1 MKRDIDRLMQE
12 RGIDTAVVLG
22 PVKGNATMY
31 YVVNG
36 AAISHAVVV
45 KKRGE
50 EPTLLCH
57 PMEREEAAKSGL
69 PTIVTSKY
77 NYKKLLDDARG
88 DRLKASVAYYRTI
101 LEELQVT
108 GRTAFYGTVGIG
120 SHWALLSELA
130 GTIPGIEIAG
140 EFTDDVFLT
149 ARATKGP
156 EEVQRIRE
164 VGRLTCEVVRHV
176 VDFVKP
182 HKLEGRAFVKAP
194 GVPLTIGDCKAEIR
208 TALSKRK
215 LIEEVDT
222 IFAIGRDAGI
232 PHSRGNDDDPIEV
245 GKTIVFDI
253 FPQEQGGGYFFDM
266 TRTFVFGE
274 ASRRITDAYNELAEC
289 YDTVAAGLR
298 AGAAAAEY
306 QKLTCDFFEA
316 RGHETIRTNPQ
327 TTSGYVHGLGH
338 GIGLQVHEKPTLAEF
353 AGNDDTL
360 EVGSVFTFE
369 PGLYYPDE
377 EPGFGLRIEDVYYV
391 SESGK
396 IENLTNFPR
405 DLVVEI

>member
-12 RGIDTAVVLG
+12 RGIDAAVVMG

-36 AAISHAVVV
+36 AGISHAVVV

-57 PMEREEAAKSGL
+57 AMEREEAAKSGL

-77 NYKKLLDDARG
+77 NFKELLDDAQG
-88 DRLKASVAYYRTI
+88 DRLKATIAYYRTI
-101 LEELQVT
+101 LEELGVT

-120 SHWALLSELA
+120 SHWALLTELA
-130 GTIPGIEIAG
+130 KAVPGIEIAG

-156 EEVQRIRE
+156 EEIERIRE
-164 VGRLTCEVVRHV
+164 VGRLTCDVVRHV
-176 VDFVKP
+176 IDFVKS
-182 HKLEGRAFVKAP
+182 HTLDGQTLVKAP
-194 GVPLTIGDCKAEIR
+194 GDPLTIGDCKAEIR

-215 LIEEVDT
+215 LIEEDDT

-266 TRTFVFGE
+266 TRTFVLGE
-274 ASRRITDAYNELAEC
+274 APRRVTQMYSELSEC
-289 YDTVAAGLR
+289 YDTVAAELR
-298 AGAAAAEY
+298 AGAPAAEY
-306 QKLTCDFFEA
+306 QKLACDFFEG

-327 TTSGYVHGLGH
+327 TTNGYVHGLGH
-338 GIGLQVHEKPTLAEF
+338 GIGLQVHEKPTLADF
-353 AGNDDTL
+353 AGNDDVL
-360 EVGSVFTFE
+360 EIGSVFTFE

-377 EPGFGLRIEDVYYV
+377 GSGWGMRIEDVYHV
-391 SESGK
+391 TESGE